1 MHDVGTVQKR
11 YDSSYQAS
19 IVSSLQNHIH
29 KTSTSSFWPRMG
41 YCCYAALAR
50 NFLIVSWI
58 LSSQTAINKTKE
70 HLIAMIVVFIPEI
83 EINAWDKV
91 STKYFW
97 LQKKNVYMNFKSCS
111 SQLFNFFQS
120 LSQVIISPLMWF
132 FLGHCAIVI
141 EDSYIVYF
149 VE

>member
-58 LSSQTAINKTKE
+58 LSSQTAINKTKK
-70 HLIAMIVVFIPEI
+70 HLVAMIVVFVFKS
-83 EINAWDKV
+83 NAWDKV
-91 STKYFW
+91 SIKFFLSTQWNRMYIW
-97 LQKKNVYMNFKSCS
+97 LSNPVQASFFK
-111 SQLFNFFQS
+111 FFFFS
-120 LSQVIISPLMWF
+120 LYHKWWSLLWCD
-132 FLGHCAIVI
+132 FLGHYAIVI
-141 EDSYIVYF
+141 EILT
-149 VE
+149 